1 MEKKQI
7 GALFDLDGVVIDTEG
22 VYSRF
27 WVDIEQKYPT
37 GIPNFAVKIKG
48 TNLASIMSHY
58 TDPEAKEAVLKAL
71 ARFEHTMTYEIF
83 PEAERLLREL
93 REAGVPC
100 AMVTSSGEMKLQRL
114 FAQQPHLR
122 GYFDAIVSGEMVQH
136 SKPHPECFLK
146 GAEMIGRRAE
156 DCVVFEDSLLGVEA
170 GKAAGAK
177 VVALP
182 TTFPEAIRTTA
193 ADLIIDSF
201 AGFTVGD
208 FLAVAGGLAR
218 D

>member
-1 MEKKQI
+1 MEKKPT

-58 TDPEAKEAVLKAL
+58 TDPVAHEAVLKAL
-71 ARFEHTMTYEIF
+71 AEFEHTMTYEIF
-83 PEAERLLREL
+83 PEAERFIREL
-93 REAGVPC
+93 RAAGVPC

-114 FAQQPHLR
+114 FAQHPHLR

-136 SKPHPECFLK
+136 SKPHPECFEK
-146 GAEMIGRRAE
+146 GDRMIGCSPER
-156 DCVVFEDSLLGVEA
+156 CVVFEDSLLGVES

-182 TTFPEAIRTTA
+182 TTFPEAIKNTE
-193 ADLIIDSF
+193 ADKIIDSF
-201 AGFTVGD
+201 ADFSLSD
-208 FLAVAGGLAR
+208 FLKLTE
-218 D
+218 

>member
-1 MEKKQI
+1 MEKKPT
-7 GALFDLDGVVIDTEG
+7 GALFDLDGVIIDTEG

-58 TDPEAKEAVLKAL
+58 TDPVAHEAVLKAL
-71 ARFEHTMTYEIF
+71 AEFEHTMTYEIF
-83 PEAERLLREL
+83 PEAERFIREL
-93 REAGVPC
+93 RAAGVPC

-114 FAQQPHLR
+114 FAQHPHLR

-136 SKPHPECFLK
+136 SKPHPECFEK
-146 GAEMIGRRAE
+146 GARMIGCSPER
-156 DCVVFEDSLLGVEA
+156 CVVFEDSLLGVES

-177 VVALP
+177 VVALH
-182 TTFPEAIRTTA
+182 TTFPEAIKNTE
-193 ADLIIDSF
+193 ADKIIDSF
-201 AGFTVGD
+201 ADFSLSD
-208 FLAVAGGLAR
+208 FLKLTE
-218 D
+218 

>member
-1 MEKKQI
+1 MEKKPI

-58 TDPEAKEAVLKAL
+58 TDPVAHEAVLKAL
-71 ARFEHTMTYEIF
+71 AEFEHTMTYEIF
-83 PEAERLLREL
+83 PEAERFIREL
-93 REAGVPC
+93 RAAGVPC

-114 FAQQPHLR
+114 FAQHPHLR

-136 SKPHPECFLK
+136 SKPHPECFEK
-146 GAEMIGRRAE
+146 GARMIGCSPER
-156 DCVVFEDSLLGVEA
+156 CVVFEDSLLGVES

-182 TTFPEAIRTTA
+182 TTFPEAIKNTE
-193 ADLIIDSF
+193 ADKIIDSF
-201 AGFTVGD
+201 ADFSLSD
-208 FLAVAGGLAR
+208 FLKLTE
-218 D
+218 

>member
-1 MEKKQI
+1 MEKKPT
-7 GALFDLDGVVIDTEG
+7 GALFDLDGVIIDTEG

-58 TDPEAKEAVLKAL
+58 TDPVAHEAVLKAL
-71 ARFEHTMTYEIF
+71 AEFEHTMTYEIF
-83 PEAERLLREL
+83 PEAERFIREL
-93 REAGVPC
+93 RAAGVPC

-114 FAQQPHLR
+114 FAQHPHLR

-136 SKPHPECFLK
+136 SKPHPECFEK
-146 GAEMIGRRAE
+146 GARMIGCSPER
-156 DCVVFEDSLLGVEA
+156 CVVFEDSLLGVES

-182 TTFPEAIRTTA
+182 TTFPEAIKNTE
-193 ADLIIDSF
+193 ADKIIDSF
-201 AGFTVGD
+201 ADFSLSD
-208 FLAVAGGLAR
+208 FLKLTE
-218 D
+218 

>member
-1 MEKKQI
+1 MEKKPT
-7 GALFDLDGVVIDTEG
+7 GALFDLDGVIIDTEG

-58 TDPEAKEAVLKAL
+58 TDPVAHEAVLKAL
-71 ARFEHTMTYEIF
+71 AEFEHTMTYEIF
-83 PEAERLLREL
+83 HEAERFIREL
-93 REAGVPC
+93 RAAGVPC

-114 FAQQPHLR
+114 FAQHPHLR

-136 SKPHPECFLK
+136 SKPHPECFEK
-146 GAEMIGRRAE
+146 GARMIGCSPER
-156 DCVVFEDSLLGVEA
+156 CVVFEDSLLGVES

-182 TTFPEAIRTTA
+182 TTFPEAIKNTE
-193 ADLIIDSF
+193 ADKIIDSF
-201 AGFTVGD
+201 ADFSLSD
-208 FLAVAGGLAR
+208 FLKLTE
-218 D
+218 

>member
-1 MEKKQI
+1 MEKKPT
-7 GALFDLDGVVIDTEG
+7 GALFDLDGVIIDTEG

-58 TDPEAKEAVLKAL
+58 TDPVAHEAVLMAL
-71 ARFEHTMTYEIF
+71 AEFEHTMTYEIF
-83 PEAERLLREL
+83 PEAERFIREL
-93 REAGVPC
+93 RAAGVPC

-114 FAQQPHLR
+114 FAQHPHLR

-136 SKPHPECFLK
+136 SKPHPECFEK
-146 GAEMIGRRAE
+146 GARMIGCSPER
-156 DCVVFEDSLLGVEA
+156 CVVFEDSLLGVES

-182 TTFPEAIRTTA
+182 TTFPEAIKNTE
-193 ADLIIDSF
+193 ADKIIDSF
-201 AGFTVGD
+201 ADFSLSD
-208 FLAVAGGLAR
+208 FLKLTE
-218 D
+218 

>member
-1 MEKKQI
+1 MEKKPT

-58 TDPEAKEAVLKAL
+58 TDPVAHEAVLKAL
-71 ARFEHTMTYEIF
+71 AEFEHTMTYEIF
-83 PEAERLLREL
+83 PEAERFIREL
-93 REAGVPC
+93 RAAGVPC

-114 FAQQPHLR
+114 FAQHPHLR

-136 SKPHPECFLK
+136 SKPHPECFEK
-146 GAEMIGRRAE
+146 GARMIGCSPER
-156 DCVVFEDSLLGVEA
+156 CVVFEDSLLGVES

-182 TTFPEAIRTTA
+182 TTFPEAIKNTE
-193 ADLIIDSF
+193 ADKIIDSF
-201 AGFTVGD
+201 ADFSLSD
-208 FLAVAGGLAR
+208 FLKLTE
-218 D
+218 

>member
-1 MEKKQI
+1 MEKKPT

-58 TDPEAKEAVLKAL
+58 TDPVAHEAVLKAL
-71 ARFEHTMTYEIF
+71 AEFEHTMTYEIF
-83 PEAERLLREL
+83 PEAERFIREL
-93 REAGVPC
+93 RAAGVPC

-114 FAQQPHLR
+114 FAQHPHLR

-136 SKPHPECFLK
+136 SKPHPECFEK
-146 GAEMIGRRAE
+146 GARMIGCSPER
-156 DCVVFEDSLLGVEA
+156 CVVFEDSLLGVES

-182 TTFPEAIRTTA
+182 TTFPEAIKNTE
-193 ADLIIDSF
+193 ADKIIDSF
-201 AGFTVGD
+201 ADFSLSD
-208 FLAVAGGLAR
+208 FLKLAE
-218 D
+218 